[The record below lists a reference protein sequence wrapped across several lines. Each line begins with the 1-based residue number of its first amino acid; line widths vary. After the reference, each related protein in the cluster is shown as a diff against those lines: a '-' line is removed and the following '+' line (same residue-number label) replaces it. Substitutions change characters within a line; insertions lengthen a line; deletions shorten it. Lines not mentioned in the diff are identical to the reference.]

1 MIRVYADMVA
11 DLFHHGHLEFLKK
24 ASAMGDYLI
33 VGIHGDYDEA
43 SMKRQPIL
51 TVEERVAVIAGCRY
65 VDEVIPTA
73 PWSVNAEWSTQH
85 YINSLCMVTTFQNR
99 S

>member
-33 VGIHGDYDEA
+33 IGIMSDYDA
-43 SMKRQPIL
+43 ANVKRQPIL
-51 TVEERVAVIAGCRY
+51 
-65 VDEVIPTA
+65 
-73 PWSVNAEWSTQH
+73 
-85 YINSLCMVTTFQNR
+85 NS
-99 S
+99 